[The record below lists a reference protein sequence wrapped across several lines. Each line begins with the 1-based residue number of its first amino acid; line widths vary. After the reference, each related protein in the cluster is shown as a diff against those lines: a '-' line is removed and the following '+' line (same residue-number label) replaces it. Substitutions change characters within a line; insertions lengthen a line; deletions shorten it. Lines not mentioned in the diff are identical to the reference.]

1 MAGRCERHD
10 WRRDDLGSRMPAF
23 EGYPLW
29 INLVVFAGAA
39 AVVWVAGSSLSRYAD
54 VIADRTGLGQAFAGM
69 LLLATVTS
77 LPELATTV
85 TATAAGSLPLA
96 VANLLGGVSMQTA
109 ILAIVD
115 GVIVGRGALT
125 RRSPQPALLL
135 QGLLVVALLAVT
147 LAALA
152 LGGGPA
158 LGGIGVGSAVLVL
171 LYVIGMYTTH
181 AYEGHPRWRPIP
193 SDGEPAAASEEEAR
207 SVASPAR
214 GTHGTDGTEEERGL
228 RGRLRGRFEGT
239 STARVAA
246 YFAAAAA
253 VILAAGWTVA
263 RVADALAEQTG
274 LGATLVGFVLVATTT
289 SLPEVSTTVSAAR
302 LGAYGMAIGNILGS
316 NAFDTTLLA
325 VADVVHRDGPILAA
339 AEPWTAFAA
348 ALGILVTCAYLWGLV
363 ERSNRTVLRRG
374 LDSATVLALYVGGVV
389 VLYLVR

>member
-1 MAGRCERHD
+1 
-10 WRRDDLGSRMPAF
+10 MPAF

-29 INLVVFAGAA
+29 INLAVFAGAA
-39 AVVWVAGSSLSRYAD
+39 AVVWIAGSSLSRHAD

-115 GVIVGRGALT
+115 GVIVGRAALT

-152 LGGGPA
+152 LDGGPA
-158 LGGIGVGSAVLVL
+158 LAGIGVGSVALVL
-171 LYVIGMYTTH
+171 LYAAGMYATH
-181 AYEGHPRWRPIP
+181 AYEGHPRWQPIR
-193 SDGEPAAASEEEAR
+193 SGGEPGAATKGEAR
-207 SVASPAR
+207 GDAPPVGGANAADATDVAEA
-214 GTHGTDGTEEERGL
+214 ERV
-228 RGRLRGRFEGT
+228 RRARLRERFEGT

-246 YFAAAAA
+246 SFGAAA
-253 VILAAGWTVA
+253 VAILAAGWTVA

-302 LGAYGMAIGNILGS
+302 LGAYGMAIGNIFGS

-325 VADVVHRDGPILAA
+325 VADVVHRDGPVLAA
-339 AEPWTAFAA
+339 AEPWIAFAA

-363 ERSNRTVLRRG
+363 ERSNRTVLRLG
-374 LDSATVLALYVGGVV
+374 VDSATVLALYVSGVV